1 MSISKQVKEII
12 ERAGRPLLRN
22 VGDVGPTMR
31 GKTDDLAS
39 HARRSADGTRR
50 VDAEGDPNLK
60 KPKKKPKD
68 PVQEYDVGSYK
79 GLKKREVVGDGMQH
93 DHIPSWAAIKR
104 AKEIELRRKLDE
116 DEIRDLYNNA
126 TAVELTDAMHRAGRT
141 WGRKNSPEQIA
152 ADAQDLGAAAKRDLE
167 ALVQNMIDAGVP
179 EVDIEH
185 VVRNIMERNSILGR

>member
-1 MSISKQVKEII
+1 MTISRQVKEII

-31 GKTDDLAS
+31 GKTDDLAKK
-39 HARRSADGTRR
+39 ARQSSSGTKRL
-50 VDAEGDPNLK
+50 DETKPDLK
-60 KPKKKPKD
+60 KTKKKPKD
-68 PVQEYDVGSYK
+68 PVKEYDVGSYK
-79 GLKKREVVGDGMQH
+79 SLKRREVVKDGMQH

-104 AKEIELRRKLDE
+104 AKEIELRRPLKKH
-116 DEIRDLYNNA
+116 EINELYNNA

-141 WGRKNSPEQIA
+141 WGRKNSPDQIA

-185 VVRNIMERNSILGR
+185 VLRNIMERNSILGR